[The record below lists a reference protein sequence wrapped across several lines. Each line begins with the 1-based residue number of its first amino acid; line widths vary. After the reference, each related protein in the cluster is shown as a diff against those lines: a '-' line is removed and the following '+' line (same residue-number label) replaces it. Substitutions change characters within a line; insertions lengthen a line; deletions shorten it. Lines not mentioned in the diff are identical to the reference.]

1 MIKFDRCAEIDEQVL
16 TKLGQYPIKDR
27 PKRWDGKAKAVASF
41 KKSILG
47 EGLVIQS
54 GKCCWCMLPVSADGR
69 RTAHRDH
76 IAPKAKYPEWTFLPI
91 NLVIAC
97 EYCNGFAVKGDI
109 DTVEITANNYKDCVF
124 HVVHPYLD
132 DPSLHLSFI
141 SEEEDTKILIKS
153 SSTKGTWTIE
163 SLKLDTPGATTER
176 AKEYLHQQRMGS
188 LPQQYGAL
196 LREAV
201 LALG

>member
-1 MIKFDRCAEIDEQVL
+1 VIKFDRCAEIDEPVL
-16 TKLGQYPIKDR
+16 TKLGQYLIKDR
-27 PKRWDGKAKAVASF
+27 PKRWDGKAKAVVAF
-41 KKSILG
+41 KKSILD

-54 GKCCWCMLPVSADGR
+54 GKCGWCMLPVAADGR

-76 IAPKAKYPEWTFLPI
+76 IAPKAKHPEWTFLPI

-109 DTVEITANNYKDCVF
+109 DTVEIAAKNYTESVF
-124 HVVHPYLD
+124 HVIHPYLE
-132 DPSLHLSFI
+132 DPSLHLSFL
-141 SEEEDTKILIKS
+141 SEADETKILIKS
-153 SSTKGTWTIE
+153 LSTKGTWTIE

-188 LPQQYGAL
+188 LPQPYAAL